1 MSRNVMDQD
10 FGSEEEDDD
19 FNPAAANDSDEERES
34 KVCFSSGSGLGTVLT
49 TAPHSRRI
57 TTRTMTMTTKTM

>member
-34 KVCFSSGSGLGTVLT
+34 KVRSRWMASWGLC
-49 TAPHSRRI
+49 
-57 TTRTMTMTTKTM
+57 